1 MPFGYTGSSVNRE
14 ISSNFFSSWC
24 SKAVEWDN
32 IPGSFRPLKWTP
44 QKGPFN
50 EALITQMSVPLSYKE
65 FVLLTRLTSLTHI
78 PFHFTTCTI
87 LHKFV
92 HIWHWEC
99 HKTSSY
105 VTHNIYDY
113 LGWNYAESSWRWWY
127 GKEQNDPVHT
137 YERILYLCMMHLSG
151 DNSVF
156 LIPKRN

>member
-1 MPFGYTGSSVNRE
+1 MPPKVYILDPVCVNRE
-14 ISSNFFSSWC
+14 IFSNFFSSMG
-24 SKAVEWDN
+24 KAVFEWDN

-92 HIWHWEC
+92 HI
-99 HKTSSY
+99 
-105 VTHNIYDY
+105 
-113 LGWNYAESSWRWWY
+113 
-127 GKEQNDPVHT
+127 
-137 YERILYLCMMHLSG
+137 
-151 DNSVF
+151 
-156 LIPKRN
+156 

>member
-14 ISSNFFSSWC
+14 IFSNFFSSWC

-78 PFHFTTCTI
+78 PFFI
-87 LHKFV
+87 LLHALFCINLSIYDIESVIRPQAMKLL
-92 HIWHWEC
+92 
-99 HKTSSY
+99 
-105 VTHNIYDY
+105 THNNIYAY
-113 LGWNYAESSWRWWY
+113 LGWNYAESFHVLDADMAR
-127 GKEQNDPVHT
+127 D
-137 YERILYLCMMHLSG
+137 
-151 DNSVF
+151 
-156 LIPKRN
+156 RNGW